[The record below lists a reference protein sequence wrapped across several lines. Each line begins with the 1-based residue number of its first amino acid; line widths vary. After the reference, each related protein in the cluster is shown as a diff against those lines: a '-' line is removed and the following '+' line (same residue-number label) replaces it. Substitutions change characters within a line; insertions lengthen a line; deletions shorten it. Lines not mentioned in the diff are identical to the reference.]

1 LSLETLGVLH
11 RQWMRAN
18 LLRERADEAM
28 AEASTVPED
37 QLLLHITVEP
47 FGIYLYLWYALLFSV
62 VEGCKE
68 KGVDLS
74 KLDSLDTSLYNSLR
88 ELRHTV
94 FHTAR
99 KDRYVEA
106 RMFNV
111 MAQSES
117 ALRLRDIHYRMYDD
131 YLVPEL
137 KRRRLWT
144 GEGRRFPTSG

>member
-1 LSLETLGVLH
+1 MSLETLGVLH
-11 RQWMRAN
+11 RQWMRAD

-28 AEASTVPED
+28 AEALTVPED
-37 QLLLHITVEP
+37 QLLHITVEP
-47 FGIYLYLWYALLFSV
+47 FGIYLYLWYGLLFSV
-62 VEGCKE
+62 IEGCKE

-74 KLDSLDTSLYNSLR
+74 ELDSLDASLYNSLR

-111 MAQSES
+111 MTQPES

-131 YLVPEL
+131 YLVPEI
-137 KRRRLWT
+137 KRRGLWT
-144 GEGRRFPTSG
+144 GDEGRRFPTSG